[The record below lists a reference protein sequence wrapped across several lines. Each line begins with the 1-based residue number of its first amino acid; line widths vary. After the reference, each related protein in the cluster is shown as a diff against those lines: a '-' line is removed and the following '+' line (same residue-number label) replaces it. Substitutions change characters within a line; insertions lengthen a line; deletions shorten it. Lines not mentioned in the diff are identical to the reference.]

1 MKVKLTRCYNCRKLV
16 TNKVCDDCRKKI
28 DDIIPESQVSL
39 AIRIIETIGD
49 TYQMTSKTIAE
60 ELNVEPKPTYRVL
73 KNLVEG
79 KFLIKRKDIVDN
91 RTYRYRMTSL
101 PTG

>member
-1 MKVKLTRCYNCRKLV
+1 M
-16 TNKVCDDCRKKI
+16 TNQVCDDCRKKI

-60 ELNVEPKPTYRVL
+60 ELDMEPKPTYRVL

>member
-1 MKVKLTRCYNCRKLV
+1 M